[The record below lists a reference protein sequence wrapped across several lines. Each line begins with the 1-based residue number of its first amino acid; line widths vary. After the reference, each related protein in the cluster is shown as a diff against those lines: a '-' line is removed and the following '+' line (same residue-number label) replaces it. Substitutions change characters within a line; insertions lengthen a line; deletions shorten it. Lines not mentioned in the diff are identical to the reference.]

1 MRSRGR
7 AAREWPTAAG
17 LSAFSHWGDH
27 AGRKSIERAAEV
39 PRLLLFIERL
49 IYEQSL
55 IEGG

>member
-7 AAREWPTAAG
+7 AARGVAYGRGPQCILTLG
-17 LSAFSHWGDH
+17 RSRR
-27 AGRKSIERAAEV
+27 RKSIERAAEV
-39 PRLLLFIERL
+39 PQLLLYKERL